1 MFTIYHNT
9 RCSKSRQA
17 LALLEEHVKQSGEE
31 FSVIEY
37 LKTPITI
44 DKIKSLIVQLECS
57 AIDMMRKNETLF
69 KQLNLSNASEDRL
82 IKAMF
87 DNPKLIERPIIS
99 NGCKAII
106 GRPPENINTL
116 F

>member
-57 AIDMMRKNETLF
+57 AIDMMRTNETLF

-87 DNPKLIERPIIS
+87 NNPKLIERPIIS